1 MGSIPF
7 FKLKRREERRGEE
20 RRDER
25 REDERIGE
33 SLETILQYRANGKW
47 RTGKGINFITQSILS
62 GHFRCFLLSKWQ
74 ALRIWWSFC
83 GGTALYTDSA
93 VLYCTV
99 YWSVLYCTV
108 LYCTVLCSAF
118 KISCFSSL

>member
-33 SLETILQYRANGKW
+33 SLETILQYRANGK
-47 RTGKGINFITQSILS
+47 
-62 GHFRCFLLSKWQ
+62 
-74 ALRIWWSFC
+74 
-83 GGTALYTDSA
+83 
-93 VLYCTV
+93 
-99 YWSVLYCTV
+99 
-108 LYCTVLCSAF
+108 
-118 KISCFSSL
+118 